1 MKKLMFFLGALI
13 LCLAIGCSRE
23 NGPVPEIELASNQKD
38 LIETSPYDTN
48 FVVRFSS
55 ALEWHIELQEGADW
69 VVVSPMEGQPGMAR
83 LTVQVE
89 DNLVE
94 EARTAVLNIT
104 SGNLKVPVTIEQKAF
119 IPVFDISETDVDIT
133 AAGATFSVTV
143 TSDITYECRIDADWI
158 RKVTS
163 RGLEMDEHLFEADAN
178 PVAEPRS
185 AVISFVSGDIVR
197 SVTVN
202 QRAAGT
208 EADDWKKDA
217 FFQRSLAMRF
227 TADWCGYCPYMA
239 RAFNEAELNMNGRF
253 VTVSLH
259 GGNSALEFSSVSPFM
274 NRFNVAG
281 FPTGIV
287 DARANIQNYNN
298 TSITASIAMAVAE
311 ETHENYP
318 SQTGIAV
325 NSTLDGTSLTV
336 DLSLYVKEADT
347 YRVTV
352 LLLEDKIIGYQN
364 GVAMSSRYEHND
376 IARLALTS
384 ASGEPVKIEDD
395 NTVWEKTYTSTIS
408 SKYKPENLRLVVFV
422 EKPYGNREKVSG
434 VDGAEYGNY
443 GDTYIDNCR
452 AVAVGENAPLELD
465 N

>member
-1 MKKLMFFLGALI
+1 MKKLMFFLGAVI
-13 LCLAIGCSRE
+13 LCLAVGCSRE
-23 NGPVPEIELASNQKD
+23 NGPVPEIELASSQKD
-38 LIETSPYDTN
+38 LIEVGPYDTS

-55 ALEWHIELQEGADW
+55 ALEWHVELQEGADW
-69 VVVSPMEGQPGMAR
+69 IDVSPMEGQPGMAR
-83 LTVQVE
+83 LTVQAGA
-89 DNLVE
+89 NPVE
-94 EARTAVLNIT
+94 EARTAVINIT
-104 SGNLKVPVTIEQKAF
+104 SGDLKVPVTVKQEAF
-119 IPVFDISETDVDIT
+119 IPVFDISETEVEVS

-143 TSDITYECRIDADWI
+143 TSDLTYECKVDAGWI

-163 RGLEMDEHLFEADAN
+163 RGLETEKHFFEADAN
-178 PVAEPRS
+178 PQAEPRS

-197 SVTVN
+197 SVNVV

-208 EADDWKKDA
+208 EADDWKKDS
-217 FFQRSLAMRF
+217 FLQRSLAMRF

-239 RAFNEAELNMNGRF
+239 KAFDEAEQSMDGRF

-259 GGNSALEFSSVSPFM
+259 GGQSALEFSSISSFL

-287 DARANIQNYNN
+287 DARANVPNYNN
-298 TSITASIAMAVAE
+298 TSTTASVAKAVAE

-336 DLSLYVKEADT
+336 DLTLYVKKADT

-352 LLLEDKIIGYQN
+352 ILLEDGIIGYQN
-364 GVAMSSRYEHND
+364 GAVASSRYEHND
-376 IARLALTS
+376 IARQAVTS
-384 ASGEPVKIEDD
+384 ASGETVKIDAD
-395 NTVWEKTYTSTIS
+395 YTVWEKTFTSTIS
-408 SKYKPENLRLVVFV
+408 SAYNPENLRLLVYV
-422 EKPYGNREKVSG
+422 EKPYGGREKVQG

-452 AVAVGENAPLELD
+452 AVVVGENAPLEL

>member
-1 MKKLMFFLGALI
+1 MKKLMFFLGAVI
-13 LCLAIGCSRE
+13 LCLAVGCSRE
-23 NGPVPEIELASNQKD
+23 NGPVPEIELASSQKD
-38 LIETSPYDTN
+38 LIEISPYDTN

-55 ALEWHIELQEGADW
+55 ALEWHVELQEGADW
-69 VVVSPMEGQPGMAR
+69 IVVSPMEGQPGMAR

-89 DNLVE
+89 DNTAE
-94 EARTAVLNIT
+94 EARTAVINIT
-104 SGNLKVPVTIEQKAF
+104 SGSLKVPVTIEQEAF
-119 IPVFDISETDVDIT
+119 IPVFDLSVTELEVS

-143 TSDITYECRIDADWI
+143 TSDLTYECKVDAGWI

-163 RGLEMDEHLFEADAN
+163 RDLETEEHFFEADAN

-185 AVISFVSGDIVR
+185 AVITFVSDDIVR

-202 QRAAGT
+202 QRPAGT

-227 TADWCGYCPYMA
+227 TADWCGYCPFMA
-239 RAFNEAELNMNGRF
+239 RAFNEAEQNMNDRF

-259 GGNSALEFSSVSPFM
+259 GGQSALEFSSISPFL
-274 NRFNVAG
+274 NRFNVDG

-287 DARANIQNYNN
+287 DARANIPNYNN
-298 TSITASIAMAVAE
+298 TSTTASVAMAVAE

-376 IARLALTS
+376 IARQAVTS
-384 ASGEPVKIEDD
+384 ASGEAVKIEAD
-395 NTVWEKTYTSTIS
+395 NTVWEKTFTSTIS
-408 SKYKPENLRLVVFV
+408 SKYKPENLRLLVYV
-422 EKPYGNREKVSG
+422 EKPYGNREKAHG
-434 VDGAEYGNY
+434 VDGAEYDNY

-452 AVAVGENAPLELD
+452 AVAVGENAPLEL